1 MCHSHKT
8 VAKHGVAHY
17 GESVVDPRFKKMNDE
32 VSKVMFAVKY
42 ADRLRV
48 NKTTGG
54 VYMHLAPGLYN
65 KLCSHL
71 GGDYAFKDRLCTH
84 EKTGEL
90 LLTLDVPAAVTAKA
104 VTAVTAVTAKAVTA
118 KAVTAKAV
126 TAKAV
131 TAVTAKAVPNT
142 ALKPAN
148 AVTRAKLQRSFK
160 PRVSKIK

>member
-32 VSKVMFAVKY
+32 VSKVMFAFKY